1 MSQITTQAQRASEI
15 IRRLRALVGK
25 QPPIR
30 SLVDLNHLVREVCS
44 FLEFETE
51 KMDLTISLELAP
63 GEIPIDVDLVQIEQV
78 LLNLVRN
85 ALDALQDVPAD
96 RRRLAIRTWLTDGA
110 AALAVEDTGHGIPR
124 ERMQHLFDPFF
135 TTKETGMGMGLPI
148 SQTIVENH
156 GGEIWAHAPEG
167 EGAVFYVRLPLAEVS
182 GNAMEAAG

>member
-1 MSQITTQAQRASEI
+1 
-15 IRRLRALVGK
+15 VGK

-30 SLVDLNHLVREVCS
+30 ARVDLNHLVREVCS
-44 FLEFETE
+44 FLEFETGRL
-51 KMDLTISLELAP
+51 DLAIRLDLSP
-63 GEIPIDVDLVQIEQV
+63 GEIPVDVDLVQIEQV

-96 RRRLAIRTWLTDGA
+96 RRALSIRTRIGA
-110 AALAVEDTGHGIPR
+110 RGAEVRVQDTGPGIPP

-156 GGEIWAHAPEG
+156 GGEIIAESPPG
-167 EGAVFYVRLPLAEVS
+167 GGAVFRIHLPLAETEDAQVEVS
-182 GNAMEAAG
+182 GTA